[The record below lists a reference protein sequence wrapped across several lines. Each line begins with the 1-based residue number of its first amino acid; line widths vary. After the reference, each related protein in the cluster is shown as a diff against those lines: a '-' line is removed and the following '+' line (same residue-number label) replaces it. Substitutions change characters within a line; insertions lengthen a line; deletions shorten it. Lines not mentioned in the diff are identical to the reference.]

1 MPHYIIRFMAT
12 AALFIYIVP
21 AWAGSGISQSST
33 MKGGASTFPP
43 LGHRELCNRHAS
55 QCRFVAGRT
64 STRKGAIILTGARW
78 QQLKQVNYR
87 INRKIIARS
96 DRRTYKKLD
105 FWSLSGRY
113 GDCEDYALRKR
124 QALLK
129 QGWPSSALLLTTA
142 RDHLKRPHA
151 VLVVKTNKGDYVLDN
166 LNSSVKPWRSV
177 PYQWLKQQS
186 QGNPGRWVSLS
197 GYKKYS
203 TEKMAGGRFASKAEA
218 RKYLQLVLRKIEAD
232 KRSRKYA
239 WK

>member
-1 MPHYIIRFMAT
+1 MPHNIIRFMAT
-12 AALFIYIVP
+12 AALVIFALP
-21 AWAGSGISQSST
+21 AIAGSEISRSST

-43 LGHRELCNRHAS
+43 LGHRELCNRHAF
-55 QCRFVAGRT
+55 QCRSVAGRT
-64 STRKGAIILTGARW
+64 STRKGAVVLTGARW
-78 QQLKQVNYR
+78 QQLKQVNRR
-87 INRKIIARS
+87 INRQIIARS
-96 DRRTYKKLD
+96 DRRTYNKLD

-124 QALLK
+124 QALLR

-142 RDHLKRPHA
+142 RDHRRRPHA
-151 VLVVKTNKGDYVLDN
+151 VLVVKTHRGDYVLDN

-203 TEKMAGGRFASKAEA
+203 SEKMAGSRFASKAEA
-218 RKYLQLVLRKIEAD
+218 RKYLQLVLRKI
-232 KRSRKYA
+232 KTKKQNRQYA
-239 WK
+239 W